1 MATTFTPEFADF
13 VRDTEPRLRRALVA
27 TWGPELGREATAE
40 ALVYAWSNWD
50 RVSGMDN
57 PGGYLYVVGKR
68 SVKPPLPPPPL
79 QAVPDDHEPWVEP
92 HLDVAL
98 ATLTDP
104 QRVSVV
110 LHHSFAWTYGE
121 VAGLLEVSVST
132 VRNHIE
138 RGMEKLR
145 SVLEVSVDG

>member
-1 MATTFTPEFADF
+1 MATAFTPEFADF
-13 VRDTEPRLRRALVA
+13 VRDTEPKLRRALVA

-40 ALVYAWSNWD
+40 ALVYAWSHWD
-50 RVSGMDN
+50 RVRDLDN

-68 SVKPPLPPPPL
+68 SVKPPPPPPPL
-79 QAVPDDHEPWVEP
+79 RAVALDHEPWVEP

-98 ATLTDP
+98 ATLTEP
-104 QRVSVV
+104 QRVAVV
-110 LHHSFAWTYGE
+110 LHHSFTWTYGE
-121 VAGLLEVSVST
+121 IAALLEVSVST